1 MPRILIVDDE
11 PDMLAMMDDTLQM
24 AGYEVVQAHEGRQ
37 ALELYREKPTDLV
50 ITDVFMPAK
59 DGFETIIELRKEF
72 PDSLI
77 LAITGRP
84 PGAHVLPVAKR
95 LGAVEVLQK
104 PFSPE
109 DLLAV
114 VNRVL
119 H

>member
-1 MPRILIVDDE
+1 
-11 PDMLAMMDDTLQM
+11 MLALMDDTLQV

-37 ALELYREKPTDLV
+37 ALALYREKPTDLV

-59 DGFETIIELRKEF
+59 DGFEIIIELRKEF

-84 PGAHVLPVAKR
+84 LTAHVLPVAKR

-104 PFSPE
+104 PFTPE
-109 DLLAV
+109 ELLAV

-119 H
+119 K

>member
-1 MPRILIVDDE
+1 
-11 PDMLAMMDDTLQM
+11 MLAMLQDTLEM
-24 AGYEVVQAHEGRQ
+24 AKHEVVSAHDGRQ
-37 ALELYREKPTDLV
+37 ATELYREKRPDLV

-59 DGFETIIELRKEF
+59 DGFETIIDLRKEF

-77 LAITGRP
+77 IAVTGRP
-84 PGAHVLPVAKR
+84 ANAHVLPVAKR

-109 DLLAV
+109 ELLEV

-119 H
+119 A